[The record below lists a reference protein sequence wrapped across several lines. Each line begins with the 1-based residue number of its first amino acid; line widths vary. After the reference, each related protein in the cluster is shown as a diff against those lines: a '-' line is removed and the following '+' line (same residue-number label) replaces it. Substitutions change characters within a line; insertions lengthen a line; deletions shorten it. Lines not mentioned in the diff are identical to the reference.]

1 MFWVYLYNN
10 RLLYYHGLSKHH
22 FPCILSKMTMDMFQC
37 FILPSIQQ
45 VLSNVHNKVGIS
57 MFLFHEHFVKCFT
70 YFDINTSYLL
80 FIWTTLEKHS
90 FEVTSF

>member
-10 RLLYYHGLSKHH
+10 RLLYYHGLSKDP
-22 FPCILSKMTMDMFQC
+22 FPCILSKMTMDMFQY

-57 MFLFHEHFVKCFT
+57 IHV
-70 YFDINTSYLL
+70 YV
-80 FIWTTLEKHS
+80 S
-90 FEVTSF
+90 FS